1 MLPVINKTIKVNKNI
16 VGKTYKID
24 FKNNRISENIDGIES
39 LEQAINIILNIDRY
53 SCLIYDWNFGSELLD
68 LVGKNIEYVKTESKR
83 LIKEALLQDDRI
95 QDVSNF
101 TFEQEKDNL
110 LVSFLVS
117 SIYGNIHK
125 KVEVKV

>member
-39 LEQAINIILNIDRY
+39 LEQAINIILNVDRY

>member
-1 MLPVINKTIKVNKNI
+1 MLPVINKTINVNKNI

-39 LEQAINIILNIDRY
+39 LEQAINIILNVDRY

-101 TFEQEKDNL
+101 TFEQEKDSL

>member
-1 MLPVINKTIKVNKNI
+1 MLPVINKAINVNRNI

-24 FKNNRISENIDGIES
+24 FKNRRISENIDGIES

-101 TFEQEKDNL
+101 TFEQEKDSL

>member
-1 MLPVINKTIKVNKNI
+1 MLPVINRTINVNRNI

-39 LEQAINIILNIDRY
+39 LEQAINIILNVDRY
-53 SCLIYDWNFGSELLD
+53 SCLIYDWNFGSELLN

>member
-1 MLPVINKTIKVNKNI
+1 MLPVINRTINVNRNI

-39 LEQAINIILNIDRY
+39 LERAINIILNVDRY

>member
-1 MLPVINKTIKVNKNI
+1 MLPIINRTINVNRNI

-39 LEQAINIILNIDRY
+39 LEQAINIILNVDRY

>member
-1 MLPVINKTIKVNKNI
+1 MLPVINKTINVNKNI

-39 LEQAINIILNIDRY
+39 LEQAINIILNVDRY

>member
-1 MLPVINKTIKVNKNI
+1 MLPVINKAINVNRNI

-24 FKNNRISENIDGIES
+24 FKNRRISENIDGIES
-39 LEQAINIILNIDRY
+39 LEQAINIILNVDRY

>member
-39 LEQAINIILNIDRY
+39 LEQAINIILNVDRY

-117 SIYGNIHK
+117 SIYGNMHK

>member
-1 MLPVINKTIKVNKNI
+1 MLPVINRTINVNRNI

-39 LEQAINIILNIDRY
+39 LEQAINIILNVDRY

>member
-1 MLPVINKTIKVNKNI
+1 MLPVINKTININKNI

-39 LEQAINIILNIDRY
+39 LEQAINIILNVDRY

>member
-1 MLPVINKTIKVNKNI
+1 MLPVINRTINVNRNI

-24 FKNNRISENIDGIES
+24 FKNHRISENIDGIES
-39 LEQAINIILNIDRY
+39 LEQAINIILNVDRY

>member
-24 FKNNRISENIDGIES
+24 FKNNRIAENIDGIES

-53 SCLIYDWNFGSELLD
+53 SCLMYDWNFGNELLN
-68 LVGKNIEYVKTESKR
+68 LVGKNAEYVKTESKR
-83 LIKEALLQDDRI
+83 FIKEALLQDDRI
-95 QDVSNF
+95 QDVSDF
-101 TFEQEKDNL
+101 TFTQEKDSL
-110 LVSFLVS
+110 LISFLVS
-117 SIYGNIHK
+117 SIYGNIQK